1 MTGAVLRLNRPL
13 FLESQLRTADGA
25 GGFSENWVALGTL
38 WADVAPGSGR
48 DVAGVEVTL
57 AAVPLR
63 ITVRAAPIGA
73 VSRPVAGQRFREGGR
88 IYPILAVTEC
98 DADGLYLTCFAREE
112 VPQ

>member
-1 MTGAVLRLNRPL
+1 MSGINLNRML
-13 FLESQLRTADGA
+13 VLEAQTRASDGA
-25 GGFSENWVALGTL
+25 GGFAETWTALGTL

-63 ITVRAAPIGA
+63 ITVRGA
-73 VSRPVAGQRFREGGR
+73 TVGSPQRPAAGQRFRDGTR
-88 IYPILAVTEC
+88 LFPILAVSER
-98 DADGLYLTCFAREE
+98 DPDGQYLICFAREE